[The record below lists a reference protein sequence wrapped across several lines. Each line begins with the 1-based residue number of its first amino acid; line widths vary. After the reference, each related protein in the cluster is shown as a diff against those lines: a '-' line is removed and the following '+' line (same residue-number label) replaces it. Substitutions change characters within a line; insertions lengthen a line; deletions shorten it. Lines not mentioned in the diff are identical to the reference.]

1 MDWIDNFTAIIQ
13 LMCAVNFGFI
23 ATSYNEK
30 VYDMFFKHTLLVDR
44 PYRKIVDINRLLVN
58 SEISKEMVPK
68 DSSYGIT
75 NEEIEEVK
83 KASEELNEA
92 REKWNKESCNLKE
105 KINKEK
111 NINGAGNFFLF
122 ISIYGVIE
130 MILIALIQSS
140 KYSFFLIFLAILNT
154 AVFIYSLGIAWL
166 IRSHKMDERSTY
178 SCFIGMISVYVCVIM
193 ATIIF
198 TFIYLFFFEHTSYFS
213 LPPMLI
219 NVCLSEGV
227 ILPFFPL
234 FFLTLHIWL
243 FSQKISKKVSEIV
256 SEVKL
261 NEKEEKLDEIKKGLE
276 KKLTFTNV
284 SSI

>member
-30 VYDMFFKHTLLVDR
+30 IYNMFFKHTLLVDR
-44 PYRKIVDINRLLVN
+44 PYRKIVDINRLVVN
-58 SEISKEMVPK
+58 SETSKEMVPK

-75 NEEIEEVK
+75 NEEIEEAQ
-83 KASEELNEA
+83 KALEELNEA
-92 REKWNKESCNLKE
+92 IEKWNKESCNLND

-154 AVFIYSLGIAWL
+154 AVFIYSLGIAWF
-166 IRSHKMDERSTY
+166 IRSHKMDKRSTY
-178 SCFIGMISVYVCVIM
+178 SCFIGMISVYGCF
-193 ATIIF
+193 IIAA
-198 TFIYLFFFEHTSYFS
+198 IILTSMYASDFS
-213 LPPMLI
+213 LPPMFI
-219 NVCLSEGV
+219 NICLSEGV

-243 FSQKISKKVSEIV
+243 FSQKISKEVAKIV
-256 SEVKL
+256 SEVEL
-261 NEKEEKLDEIKKGLE
+261 NEKEKKLDEIKKGLE
-276 KKLTFTNV
+276 KKFTFTNELEIEN
-284 SSI
+284 S